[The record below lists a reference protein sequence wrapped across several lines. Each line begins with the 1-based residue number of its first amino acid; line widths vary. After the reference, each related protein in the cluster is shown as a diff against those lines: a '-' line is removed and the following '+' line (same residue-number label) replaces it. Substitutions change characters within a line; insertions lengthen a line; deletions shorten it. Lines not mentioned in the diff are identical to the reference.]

1 MTQPSPPRNSLT
13 LTAVKAL
20 HTAIWFTVESA
31 IFYLL
36 YSGVRR
42 RKGPLVVTAAA
53 VVATESAIYVGNGA
67 RCPLTTVAE
76 SLGAEHGSVTDIYLP
91 RWLARSLPVIHIPL
105 LVLIVWLHRRP
116 AITG

>member
-1 MTQPSPPRNSLT
+1 MTQPSPPRDSHT
-13 LTAVKAL
+13 LAAVKAL

-36 YSGVRR
+36 YTGVRR
-42 RKGPLVVTAAA
+42 RKGPLVVTAAVV
-53 VVATESAIYVGNGA
+53 VVAESAIYVGNGA

-91 RWLARSLPVIHIPL
+91 RWLARSLPVIHVPL

-116 AITG
+116 AVTG